1 MYSRIKVH
9 TDEYKY
15 TVNMYI
21 NIYMSINNSETY
33 QRHVNKEATKYTLEL
48 LTHTHLYTYTYTYS
62 TTHMYI
68 YTKIHIYMYMTICV
82 HV

>member
-15 TVNMYI
+15 TVNMCI
-21 NIYMSINNSETY
+21 NMYLSINNSETY
-33 QRHVNKEATKYTLEL
+33 QRHVNKEAMKHTLEL
-48 LTHTHLYTYTYTYS
+48 LTHTHLYTFTYTYS

-68 YTKIHIYMYMTICV
+68 YTKIHIHMYMAICV